1 MESIESGGARKLLS
15 PRLAEDFEA
24 EMLASGH

>member
-1 MESIESGGARKLLS
+1 MESIESGGATELLS

-24 EMLASGH
+24 DMPVPGP